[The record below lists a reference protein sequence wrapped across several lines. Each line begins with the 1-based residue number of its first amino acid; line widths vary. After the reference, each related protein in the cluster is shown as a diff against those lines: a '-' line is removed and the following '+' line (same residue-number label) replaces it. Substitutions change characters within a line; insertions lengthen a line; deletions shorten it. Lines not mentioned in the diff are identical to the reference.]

1 MKNITCSLSSS
12 RKGFVI
18 TAGTKLGKG
27 NNWSE
32 QLVKQKSET
41 NELKTGLSVLSYR
54 ITQNVKE
61 LTIKN
66 LKTHS
71 LVCCIEHL
79 QQSAPYYSLYA
90 DWEDRLTKRRRVD
103 ELLI

>member
-1 MKNITCSLSSS
+1 MKNVTCSLSSS

-27 NNWSE
+27 NNWGE

-41 NELKTGLSVLSYR
+41 NELKSGLSVLSYR

-61 LTIKN
+61 LTIM
-66 LKTHS
+66 THS

-79 QQSAPYYSLYA
+79 QQSALYYALYA
-90 DWEDRLTKRRRVD
+90 DWEDRLTNRRKVD

>member
-1 MKNITCSLSSS
+1 MKNITCSQSSS

-18 TAGTKLGKG
+18 IAGTTLGKG
-27 NNWSE
+27 NNWGE

-54 ITQNVKE
+54 ITQNLKE
-61 LTIKN
+61 LTVKN

-71 LVCCIEHL
+71 LVCHIELL
-79 QQSAPYYSLYA
+79 QQSALYYALYA
-90 DWEDRLTKRRRVD
+90 VWEDRLTKRRRVD
-103 ELLI
+103 DLLI

>member
-27 NNWSE
+27 NNWGE

-41 NELKTGLSVLSYR
+41 NELKTEVSVLSYK
-54 ITQNVKE
+54 ITQNAKE
-61 LTIKN
+61 LTPKN
-66 LKTHS
+66 LQVYS
-71 LVCCIEHL
+71 LDCTIENL
-79 QQSAPYYSLYA
+79 QSALYCA
-90 DWEDRLTKRRRVD
+90 LTVVWKKWLTKALRSED
-103 ELLI
+103 T

>member
-27 NNWSE
+27 NNWGE

-54 ITQNVKE
+54 TTQNVKE
-61 LTIKN
+61 LTIK
-66 LKTHS
+66 THS
-71 LVCCIEHL
+71 LVWCIEHL
-79 QQSAPYYSLYA
+79 QQSALYYALYA
-90 DWEDRLTKRRRVD
+90 DWEDRLTNRRKVD

>member
-27 NNWSE
+27 NNWGE

-41 NELKTGLSVLSYR
+41 NELETRLSVLSYG

-61 LTIKN
+61 INCNEPKD
-66 LKTHS
+66 
-71 LVCCIEHL
+71 
-79 QQSAPYYSLYA
+79 P
-90 DWEDRLTKRRRVD
+90 
-103 ELLI
+103 

>member
-27 NNWSE
+27 NNWGE

-41 NELKTGLSVLSYR
+41 NELETGLSVLSYG
-54 ITQNVKE
+54 ITQNVREK
-61 LTIKN
+61 
-66 LKTHS
+66 
-71 LVCCIEHL
+71 IEAHVKHL
-79 QQSAPYYSLYA
+79 GSHTRYL
-90 DWEDRLTKRRRVD
+90 
-103 ELLI
+103 

>member
-1 MKNITCSLSSS
+1 M
-12 RKGFVI
+12 
-18 TAGTKLGKG
+18 
-27 NNWSE
+27 
-32 QLVKQKSET
+32 VKQKSET

-79 QQSAPYYSLYA
+79 QQSALYYALYA
-90 DWEDRLTKRRRVD
+90 DWEDRLTKRRKVD

>member
-27 NNWSE
+27 NNWGE
-32 QLVKQKSET
+32 QKVKQKSET

-61 LTIKN
+61 LTIK
-66 LKTHS
+66 THS

-79 QQSAPYYSLYA
+79 QQSALYYALYA
-90 DWEDRLTKRRRVD
+90 VWEYRLTNHPRVD